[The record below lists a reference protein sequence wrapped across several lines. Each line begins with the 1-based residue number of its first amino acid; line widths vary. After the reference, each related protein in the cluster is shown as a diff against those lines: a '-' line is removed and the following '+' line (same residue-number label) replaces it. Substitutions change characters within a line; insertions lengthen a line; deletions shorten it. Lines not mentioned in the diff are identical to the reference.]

1 MKPVPKTKTTP
12 PKDDRPKDPAKTEA
26 AKTIPNTRKRPAAKM
41 QPKKKASK
49 TTRTED
55 PEAPQDEK
63 ENGAETEEG
72 KGEGELPPQ
81 KRKRGKTPITPVQ
94 PAVEPKKKARKPEKE
109 QEAAA
114 SSAVKPGKGSK
125 ARKGKGKG
133 KQEDADGEEQIPEEE
148 VEEDEENP
156 RKGLRKGKGK
166 VRGNDRVA
174 ACFARRRCP
183 DGGVPKAKW
192 LSLRSAFEKIVKIH
206 LKTYSSHE
214 AFQLKFKIRVKKKQS

>member
-1 MKPVPKTKTTP
+1 MKVSYHLKSGSGG
-12 PKDDRPKDPAKTEA
+12 RL
-26 AKTIPNTRKRPAAKM
+26 RSLLFS
-41 QPKKKASK
+41 QPSK
-49 TTRTED
+49 
-55 PEAPQDEK
+55 
-63 ENGAETEEG
+63 
-72 KGEGELPPQ
+72 
-81 KRKRGKTPITPVQ
+81 
-94 PAVEPKKKARKPEKE
+94 PKKKARKPEKE

-156 RKGLRKGKGK
+156 RKGKGKGKGK

-183 DGGVPKAKW
+183 DGGAPKAKW

-214 AFQLKFKIRVKKKQS
+214 AFQLKFKIRVKKKTVLIKHNASLNSSFPSLYEHVSI